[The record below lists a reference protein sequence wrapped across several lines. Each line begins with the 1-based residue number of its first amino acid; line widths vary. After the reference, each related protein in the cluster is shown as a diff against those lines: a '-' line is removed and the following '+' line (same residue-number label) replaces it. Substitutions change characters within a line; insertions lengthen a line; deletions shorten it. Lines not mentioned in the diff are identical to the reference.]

1 MLPMVQPPDPRRPAA
16 PGNPALTEDG
26 ARFDDLVRTLNAVVW
41 EADGDDYQ
49 MTFVSPRSADLT
61 GFSPDEWAAEPE
73 FWERHLHP
81 DDRDRAIAATDA
93 AIEEMRTVSL
103 EYRFRTASG
112 AYRWFSDVIAVVP
125 KHDGT
130 GHRLVGV
137 MIDVTDRKL
146 LEEELA
152 FRASHDPLTG
162 LVNREQLDVELART
176 QYREGRALL
185 FFDLDAFKDINDGM
199 GHRAGDELLRIVAAR
214 LRAGVR
220 QGDVVAR
227 FGGDEFA
234 VIVHAASEAEARR
247 VALRLTKRIAAP
259 ADIDGRTVSLQASTG
274 IAMAGRGITADD
286 LLRQA
291 DIAMYE
297 AKLRPEHVAV
307 FDPDMRR
314 SVLRRLARHAA
325 RGEPPEAAGS
335 GEAGHPAVD
344 RRRAS

>member
-1 MLPMVQPPDPRRPAA
+1 MAHPPEPPRPAA
-16 PGNPALTEDG
+16 TVGPSLTEDG

-41 EADGDDYQ
+41 EADGDDYR
-49 MTFVSPRSADLT
+49 MTFVSPRCADLT
-61 GFSPDEWAAEPE
+61 GYSPDEWAAEPA
-73 FWERHLHP
+73 FWERNLHP
-81 DDRDRAIAATDA
+81 EDRDRAIAATDA
-93 AIEEMRTVSL
+93 AIQEMRTVSL

-125 KHDGT
+125 KRDGT

-137 MIDVTDRKL
+137 MIDVTDRKR

-162 LVNREQLDVELART
+162 LLNREQLDVELART
-176 QYREGRALL
+176 QYRDGRALL

-199 GHRAGDELLRIVAAR
+199 GHRVGDELLRIVASR

-220 QGDVVAR
+220 DGDIVAR

-234 VIVHAASEAEARR
+234 VIVHAASEGEARR
-247 VALRLTKRIAAP
+247 LAIRLTKRISAP
-259 ADIDGRTVSLQASTG
+259 ADLDGRVVAIRASAG
-274 IAMAGRGITADD
+274 IAMAGRGITAED

-297 AKLRPEHVAV
+297 AKLHPDHVAV
-307 FDPDMRR
+307 FHPEMRR
-314 SVLRRLARHAA
+314 NALRRLARHASA
-325 RGEPPEAAGS
+325 GEPLEATDVGRP
-335 GEAGHPAVD
+335 GPPAVD
-344 RRRAS
+344 RRRAG